1 MSTGP
6 PWLPSTRTSKWLTLA
21 SGSDCCRP
29 VLFFLVLLDAVVGA
43 DAEHNNDAD
52 DDAHDA
58 DDDEI
63 DADTAHASIDA
74 CLSLF
79 GVAFGVI

>member
-1 MSTGP
+1 M
-6 PWLPSTRTSKWLTLA
+6 
-21 SGSDCCRP
+21 
-29 VLFFLVLLDAVVGA
+29 LLDAVAGA

-52 DDAHDA
+52 DDAHDDDA

>member
-1 MSTGP
+1 MSMSTGP

-29 VLFFLVLLDAVVGA
+29 VLFFLVLLDAVAGA
-43 DAEHNNDAD
+43 DAEHNN
-52 DDAHDA
+52 DA